1 MELKFGYLADTTPNR
16 TGSNRTFMELKYDF
30 ERLIDSQKIRSN
42 RTFMELKCREE
53 PAPKCPGWVLI
64 APLWN

>member
-1 MELKFGYLADTTPNR
+1 MCFGRKKWKPTGSNRTFMELKFGYLADTTPNR

-42 RTFMELKCREE
+42 RTFMELKSRT
-53 PAPKCPGWVLI
+53 
-64 APLWN
+64 